1 MWSCSWKLQTKQNKK
16 VNYMQKRLFIQYKPV
31 FNILHLKI
39 PSVKTLT
46 LLKPHI
52 FAFTT
57 LLQTKVSWESDC
69 AFNLSNNRKK
79 RNITI
84 SILSSAGAS
93 RQHK

>member
-1 MWSCSWKLQTKQNKK
+1 
-16 VNYMQKRLFIQYKPV
+16 MQKRLFIQYKPV

-52 FAFTT
+52 LAFTT